1 MPARVAHTPR
11 GLPLKL
17 LIVELRLCEPQYK
30 VSLVALVCVL
40 LNALTNA
47 DIKIFLIKVVENII
61 LFQL

>member
-1 MPARVAHTPR
+1 MPARIANAPR
-11 GLPLKL
+11 SPTLTL
-17 LIVELRLCEPQYK
+17 LIVHLRLCEPQYK

-47 DIKIFLIKVVENII
+47 DLKIFLIKVVENII